1 METNMTTAERRW
13 ESDYEV
19 TADYLPFRRWY
30 VRADGEAWARVLV
43 SRETGIP
50 LEDLTAT
57 LGTAPDHAGGV
68 TAMMGGAK

>member
-1 METNMTTAERRW
+1 MTTADTQQNKRW

-30 VRADGEAWARVLV
+30 VRADGESWARVLV

-50 LEDLTAT
+50 LEELTAR
-57 LGTAPDHAGGV
+57 LA
-68 TAMMGGAK
+68 GGAK

>member
-1 METNMTTAERRW
+1 MSNMTTAEKRW
-13 ESDYEV
+13 ESEYEV
-19 TADYLPFRRWY
+19 TADYLPYRRWY

-50 LEDLTAT
+50 LEELTAT

-68 TAMMGGAK
+68 TEMMGGAK

>member
-1 METNMTTAERRW
+1 MTTADKRF
-13 ESDYEV
+13 ESDYKV
-19 TADYLPFRRWY
+19 TADWLPFRRWY

-50 LEDLTAT
+50 LEELTAT

-68 TAMMGGAK
+68 TEMMGGAK

>member
-1 METNMTTAERRW
+1 MSKVTTAERRW

-50 LEDLTAT
+50 LEELTAT

>member
-1 METNMTTAERRW
+1 MTTADKRF
-13 ESDYEV
+13 ESDYKV
-19 TADYLPFRRWY
+19 TADWLPFRRWY

-50 LEDLTAT
+50 LEELTAT

-68 TAMMGGAK
+68 TEMLGGVK

>member
-1 METNMTTAERRW
+1 MTTNMATADKRF

-19 TADYLPFRRWY
+19 TADFVPFRRWY

-50 LEDLTAT
+50 LEELTAR
-57 LGTAPDHAGGV
+57 LA
-68 TAMMGGAK
+68 GGAK

>member
-1 METNMTTAERRW
+1 MTTADKRF

-19 TADYLPFRRWY
+19 TADYLPYRRWY

-50 LEDLTAT
+50 LEELTAT

-68 TAMMGGAK
+68 TEMMGGAK